1 MIVWLIE
8 PSQQKRRRLI
18 DRSFRPC
25 FYVQGPE
32 GQLARL
38 AEALPAR
45 AAVSCA
51 LTERQNIWDRR
62 LLRVLQVAVHHPTLF
77 APLARFVR
85 RFDSSLTLYDSDLML
100 APMYCWEKNIFPLAR
115 VEIEAGLAGTD
126 VAPGFSPAYA
136 DLKVGATPAR
146 VGASGAGP
154 GPNAVRPY
162 TTPPGE
168 IYSITCRDDEW
179 LTEYERPPVRTMRIR
194 LEGISDVN
202 PKHGR
207 HGAIEV
213 AIENDWQGLDDSD
226 EPTAQVFERLLRVHD
241 PDVLVTEW
249 GDDVLLPG
257 LLRQAQRLHI
267 HLPLNRDA
275 LPVERTRS
283 RSYMSYG
290 RILFKESTTTLFGR
304 LHIDTQNSFAA
315 GTGEVETR
323 KSKLENREADT
334 EFRVSNFEF
343 RSPAPAPSP
352 QPLAPDLEGL
362 WELVRVTKLPV
373 QYACR
378 TTPGTGISYMQ
389 METAWRDGV
398 LIPAQKAEPESLKH
412 PDELLRADRGGLV
425 FPPRLGFFENV
436 AELDFVSEFP
446 SIMAKF
452 NISPETVNC
461 SCCPQAPRVPELG
474 YRVCQRHR
482 GITSRVVERL
492 IAKRRQY
499 KEMTRDTGHGIRDT
513 GYGARNPE
521 SGIGNSGGQMGGSP
535 QNPHLASQTSSAET
549 QPPNPEP
556 RSPYPEPQSPSPE
569 VPRPTPEAHIPYPV
583 SRIPSPSAC
592 KQRRDVLKWLL
603 VCCFGYTGYKNA
615 RFGKIEAHE
624 AINALAREKLLVA
637 KEAAEQR
644 GFRVLHALVD
654 SIYVQKSGVRSQE
667 PGASGSA
674 DLFSRSAA
682 LPLTI
687 DDCRLPIDPIENRQ
701 SKIGNG
707 EEAETRNSKFETREA
722 ATEFRVSSF
731 KFRPSIDN
739 RPSTIGNCPRED
751 YERLAQEIEQ
761 ITGLPLALEAV
772 YRYAVFLPS
781 RQSAEIPVPNRFFCV
796 SDEGELK
803 VRGLECRRHD
813 TPPLVT
819 RMQREVLAI
828 LAEARDFSTYC
839 NKLREAREVYE
850 RYQER
855 LRDGSVAAEELVIR
869 KRLTKAPGNYQK
881 NSSTA
886 IAARQLDRA
895 GVKLRPG
902 ENIEFIITDADS
914 SLIDDRVRAWTLW
927 EGWRGYDVEAYGKAL
942 EKAFEPAA
950 HFGRQ

>member
-8 PSQQKRRRLI
+8 PGQQKRRRLI
-18 DRSFRPC
+18 DRTFRPC

-32 GQLARL
+32 RQLARL
-38 AEALPAR
+38 AETLPAR

-62 LLRVLQVAVHHPTLF
+62 LLRVLQVSAHHPTLF

-100 APMYCWEKNIFPLAR
+100 ASMYCWEKNIFPLAR
-115 VEIEAGLAGTD
+115 VEIEAGPAGTD
-126 VAPGFSPAYA
+126 V
-136 DLKVGATPAR
+136 
-146 VGASGAGP
+146 VGASSAGP

-162 TTPPGE
+162 ITGVRPYVTSE
-168 IYSITCRDDEW
+168 IHTITCRDNEW
-179 LTEYERPPVRTMRIR
+179 LTEYERPPVRTMRLR
-194 LEGISDVN
+194 LEGITDVN

-207 HGAIEV
+207 HGSIEV
-213 AIENDWQGLDDSD
+213 AIENDWQTLDDSD

-267 HLPLNRDA
+267 RLPLNRDA

-304 LHIDTQNSFAA
+304 LHIDTQNSF
-315 GTGEVETR
+315 G
-323 KSKLENREADT
+323 ADQC
-334 EFRVSNFEF
+334 EM
-343 RSPAPAPSP
+343 
-352 QPLAPDLEGL
+352 EGL
-362 WELVRVTKLPV
+362 WELVRITKLPV

-398 LIPAQKAEPESLKH
+398 LIPAQKAEPEGLKH

-452 NISPETVNC
+452 NISPETINC

-492 IAKRRQY
+492 LAKRRKY
-499 KEMTRDTGHGIRDT
+499 KELGIRDTGCGTRDTGHGVRDT
-513 GYGARNPE
+513 EFEARNSEFGMRNAECENVVLP
-521 SGIGNSGGQMGGSP
+521 QDSP
-535 QNPHLASQTSSAET
+535 LASPSPTPEDQV
-549 QPPNPEP
+549 PCPEP
-556 RSPYPEPQSPSPE
+556 RAPYPESP
-569 VPRPTPEAHIPYPV
+569 IPCPV
-583 SRIPSPSAC
+583 SRIPSPDARIPNPEPRAPYPESRIPCPVSRIPSAAAC

-624 AINALAREKLLVA
+624 AINAWAREKLLVA

-654 SIYVQKSGVRSQE
+654 SIYVQKTGDRGQ
-667 PGASGSA
+667 
-674 DLFSRSAA
+674 DR
-682 LPLTI
+682 
-687 DDCRLPIDPIENRQ
+687 N
-701 SKIGNG
+701 SKL
-707 EEAETRNSKFETREA
+707 ETRNSVA
-722 ATEFRVSSF
+722 ASRVSSFEFRVSAF
-731 KFRPSIDN
+731 PQPLLPN
-739 RPSTIGNCPRED
+739 RDD
-751 YERLAQEIEQ
+751 YEHLAQEIEQ

-781 RQSAEIPVPNRFFCV
+781 QQSAEIPVPNRFFCV

-813 TPPLVT
+813 TPPFVT

-839 NKLREAREVYE
+839 DKLHEAREVYE

-855 LRDGSVAAEELVIR
+855 LHDGSVAAEELVIR

-927 EGWRGYDVEAYGKAL
+927 EGWRGYDVKAYGKAL
-942 EKAFEPAA
+942 AKAFEPAE
-950 HFGRQ
+950 HFGKAVGRRQYAVGSGPNVGPNGFRPRVSAAVPYSDIAPGGTCSDQIGSPACADLKVGASPAPPAKPTISCLPTDTRKGA

>member
-8 PSQQKRRRLI
+8 PGRQTRRRLI

-32 GQLARL
+32 KQLARL
-38 AEALPAR
+38 AEALTAR

-62 LLRVLQVAVHHPTLF
+62 MLRVLQVAAHHPTLF

-85 RFDSSLTLYDSDLML
+85 RFDSSLALYDSDLML
-100 APMYCWEKNIFPLAR
+100 ASMYCWEKNVFPLAR
-115 VEIEAGLAGTD
+115 VEIEARLAGTD
-126 VAPGFSPAYA
+126 VAPGFSPACA

-162 TTPPGE
+162 TSAVRPDLTPE
-168 IYSITCRDDEW
+168 IQSITCRDDEW
-179 LTEYERPPVRTMRIR
+179 LTAYEHPPVRTLRMR

-207 HGAIEV
+207 HGSLEV
-213 AIENDWQGLDDSD
+213 AVENDWQTLDDAD
-226 EPTAQVFERLLRVHD
+226 EPTAQGLERLLRTHD

-267 HLPLNRDA
+267 RLPLNRDA
-275 LPVERTRS
+275 LPVERTRA

-315 GTGEVETR
+315 GTEETE
-323 KSKLENREADT
+323 KSGGQGAGGWGLGKNPSA
-334 EFRVSNFEF
+334 EF
-343 RSPAPAPSP
+343 PAPST
-352 QPLAPDLEGL
+352 QPPASGLEGL

-378 TTPGTGISYMQ
+378 TSPGTGISYMQ

-398 LIPAQKAEPESLKH
+398 LIPAQKAEPEGLKH

-446 SIMAKF
+446 SIMARF
-452 NISPETVNC
+452 NISPETMNC
-461 SCCPQAPRVPELG
+461 PCCPQAPRVPELG
-474 YRVCQRHR
+474 YRVCQKHL

-492 IAKRRQY
+492 IAKRRKY
-499 KEMTRDTGHGIRDT
+499 KELGARDSGHGTRDSGLGIRDSGLGVRDSGFET
-513 GYGARNPE
+513 QDSGFGAGASIQDSRFKIQEPEPHRPSLIGHRQSTIGNPVPSIEPRVPNPE
-521 SGIGNSGGQMGGSP
+521 SR
-535 QNPHLASQTSSAET
+535 T
-549 QPPNPEP
+549 PNPE
-556 RSPYPEPQSPSPE
+556 
-569 VPRPTPEAHIPYPV
+569 
-583 SRIPSPSAC
+583 SRIPNPKSLTPSPAAC

-654 SIYVQKSGVRSQE
+654 SIYVQKGGGWGPRTGDWGL
-667 PGASGSA
+667 GAG
-674 DLFSRSAA
+674 DW
-682 LPLTI
+682 
-687 DDCRLPIDPIENRQ
+687 D
-701 SKIGNG
+701 
-707 EEAETRNSKFETREA
+707 RNSKVESRKSVA
-722 ATEFRVSSF
+722 ASRVSNFDFRVSSF
-731 KFRPSIDN
+731 PQPLA
-739 RPSTIGNCPRED
+739 PSTQHPASSPQSPVPSRAD
-751 YERLAQEIEQ
+751 YERLALEIEQ

-781 RQSAEIPVPNRFFCV
+781 RQCAEIPVPNRFFCV
-796 SDEGELK
+796 SEEGELK

-813 TPPLVT
+813 TPPFVT

-839 NKLREAREVYE
+839 DKLHEAREVYE

-869 KRLTKAPGNYQK
+869 KRLTQAPANYQK

-902 ENIEFIITDADS
+902 ENIEFIITNARS

-927 EGWRGYDVEAYGKAL
+927 EGWRGYDVEAYAKAL

-950 HFGRQ
+950 HFARAGGGWR

>member
-1 MIVWLIE
+1 
-8 PSQQKRRRLI
+8 
-18 DRSFRPC
+18 
-25 FYVQGPE
+25 
-32 GQLARL
+32 
-38 AEALPAR
+38 
-45 AAVSCA
+45 
-51 LTERQNIWDRR
+51 
-62 LLRVLQVAVHHPTLF
+62 
-77 APLARFVR
+77 
-85 RFDSSLTLYDSDLML
+85 
-100 APMYCWEKNIFPLAR
+100 
-115 VEIEAGLAGTD
+115 
-126 VAPGFSPAYA
+126 
-136 DLKVGATPAR
+136 
-146 VGASGAGP
+146 
-154 GPNAVRPY
+154 
-162 TTPPGE
+162 
-168 IYSITCRDDEW
+168 
-179 LTEYERPPVRTMRIR
+179 VRTMRLR

-207 HGAIEV
+207 HGSIEV
-213 AIENDWQGLDDSD
+213 AVENDWQTLDDSD
-226 EPTAQVFERLLRVHD
+226 EPTAQVVERLLRVHD

-257 LLRQAQRLHI
+257 LLRQAQRLRI
-267 HLPLNRDA
+267 RLPLNRDA
-275 LPVERTRS
+275 LPVERTRA

-315 GTGEVETR
+315 GTGEAETR
-323 KSKLENREADT
+323 NSKFETRNSTAASRVSDFD
-334 EFRVSNFEF
+334 FRVSPF
-343 RSPAPAPSP
+343 PP
-352 QPLAPDLEGL
+352 PLAPDLEGL

-446 SIMAKF
+446 SIMAQF
-452 NISPETVNC
+452 NISPETINC
-461 SCCPQAPRVPELG
+461 PCCPQAPRVPELG
-474 YRVCQRHR
+474 YRVCQKHR

-492 IAKRRQY
+492 IAKRRKY
-499 KEMTRDTGHGIRDT
+499 KELRDSGLGARDSGLGIRDT
-513 GYGARNPE
+513 GFGIRDSGYGTREPGLGIRDSGYGIREPGTGSREPESEIGNPE
-521 SGIGNSGGQMGGSP
+521 SEMGGSLR
-535 QNPHLASQTSSAET
+535 NA
-549 QPPNPEP
+549 NPES
-556 RSPYPEPQSPSPE
+556 RIPSPE
-569 VPRPTPEAHIPYPV
+569 
-583 SRIPSPSAC
+583 SRVPSPSAC

-654 SIYVQKSGVRSQE
+654 SIYVQKD
-667 PGASGSA
+667 ASSA
-674 DLFSRSAA
+674 ERTKLE
-682 LPLTI
+682 T
-687 DDCRLPIDPIENRQ
+687 
-701 SKIGNG
+701 GNL
-707 EEAETRNSKFETREA
+707 KLETREA
-722 ATEFRVSSF
+722 PAEFRISSFQFPVSSF
-731 KFRPSIDN
+731 HSVLRV
-739 RPSTIGNCPRED
+739 E

-813 TPPLVT
+813 TPPFVT
-819 RMQREVLAI
+819 RMQREVLEI
-828 LAEARDFSTYC
+828 LAEARDFAGYC
-839 NKLREAREVYE
+839 DKLHEAREVYE

-855 LRDGSVAAEELVIR
+855 LRDGTVPAEELVIR
-869 KRLTKAPGNYQK
+869 KRLTKAPESYQK

-902 ENIEFIITDADS
+902 ENIEFIITDARS

-942 EKAFEPAA
+942 KKAFEPAA
-950 HFGRQ
+950 HFGRAVGSRQ

>member
-8 PSQQKRRRLI
+8 SSQKRRRLI

-38 AEALPAR
+38 AEALTAR

-62 LLRVLQVAVHHPTLF
+62 LLRVLQVSVHHPTLF

-85 RFDSSLTLYDSDLML
+85 RFDSSLALYDSDLML
-100 APMYCWEKNIFPLAR
+100 APMYCWEKNVFPLAQ
-115 VEIEAGLAGTD
+115 VEIEAGLAATD
-126 VAPGFSPAYA
+126 VAPGGTCPDGIGSPAHA
-136 DLKVGATPAR
+136 DLKVGATRAR

-154 GPNAVRPY
+154 GPNPPIRMADRGDPY
-162 TTPPGE
+162 TTSE
-168 IYSITCRDDEW
+168 IHSITCRDDEW
-179 LTEYERPPVRTMRIR
+179 LTAYERPPVRTMRLR
-194 LEGISDVN
+194 LEGIPDVN

-207 HGAIEV
+207 HGSIEV
-213 AIENDWQGLDDSD
+213 AVENDWQTLDDSD
-226 EPTAQVFERLLRVHD
+226 EPTAQGFERLLRVHD

-315 GTGEVETR
+315 DQCEM
-323 KSKLENREADT
+323 
-334 EFRVSNFEF
+334 
-343 RSPAPAPSP
+343 
-352 QPLAPDLEGL
+352 EGL

-378 TTPGTGISYMQ
+378 TTPGTGISYLQ

-452 NISPETVNC
+452 NISPETINC
-461 SCCPQAPRVPELG
+461 PCCPQAPRVPELG
-474 YRVCQRHR
+474 YRVCQKHR

-492 IAKRRQY
+492 IAKRRKY
-499 KEMTRDTGHGIRDT
+499 KELGTRDTGYGTRDSQHGARDTGHGAGLPIADGRLPIDPIEN
-513 GYGARNPE
+513 RNSKIETREAATEFRVSSFEFRPSIDNRQSTIPHEPPSIVNQQSAIPPE
-521 SGIGNSGGQMGGSP
+521 PPSIVNQQSTIGNP
-535 QNPHLASQTSSAET
+535 A
-549 QPPNPEP
+549 
-556 RSPYPEPQSPSPE
+556 
-569 VPRPTPEAHIPYPV
+569 PYPV
-583 SRIPSPSAC
+583 SRVPSAAAC

-624 AINALAREKLLVA
+624 AINAMAREKLLVA
-637 KEAAEQR
+637 KEAAER
-644 GFRVLHALVD
+644 SGFRVLHALVD
-654 SIYVQKSGVRSQE
+654 SIYVQKDGGWGL
-667 PGASGSA
+667 GAGGWGKT
-674 DLFSRSAA
+674 
-682 LPLTI
+682 LPLPI
-687 DDCRLPIDPIENRQ
+687 DDGRLTIDPIE
-701 SKIGNG
+701 
-707 EEAETRNSKFETREA
+707 TRKSKFETR
-722 ATEFRVSSF
+722 ATASEFRVSSF
-731 KFRPSIDN
+731 EFRPAIEN
-739 RPSTIGNCPRED
+739 RPSTIGNRLRAD
-751 YERLAQEIEQ
+751 YERLTQEIEQ
-761 ITGLPLALEAV
+761 ITGLPLALENV

-813 TPPLVT
+813 TPPFIT

-828 LAEARDFSTYC
+828 LSEARDFSTYC
-839 NKLREAREVYE
+839 DKLREAREVYE

-869 KRLTKAPGNYQK
+869 KRLTKAPASYQK

-914 SLIDDRVRAWTLW
+914 SLVDDRVRAWTLW
-927 EGWRGYDVEAYGKAL
+927 EGWRGYDVAAYAKAL

-950 HFGRQ
+950 HFGRTVGRRQ